1 MFIRRRKENVLLT
14 SPFDS
19 SCDLK
24 LQRFEYEN
32 KRSET
37 MNENEDPDIRT
48 VSSLS
53 HSGEDKSDRRYIN
66 VFDNYPILL
75 LGFRFFTLS

>member
-1 MFIRRRKENVLLT
+1 MLIRGRKENVVLT
-14 SPFDS
+14 SFCDY

-32 KRSET
+32 KRSAIMKEDD
-37 MNENEDPDIRT
+37 DPDIRT
-48 VSSLS
+48 VNSHS

-66 VFDNYPILL
+66 V
-75 LGFRFFTLS
+75 